1 MPMLL
6 KSSDAPSQIW
16 QTVLH
21 ELHRGALDPK
31 HPFRYMTLATAGT
44 HFPQVRT
51 VVLRQLTSNLEFLVF
66 ADVRSAKLQDLQEVP
81 RVSLLLYHPKKQ
93 VQVRVKALATI
104 HVANDLALEHWKG
117 ISERR
122 QSEYTGK
129 LAPGTRIEK
138 PELGWET
145 NADSAHFSVLKFS
158 PLSIEVLQLA
168 KDGHLRI
175 QFELASGWQ
184 GTWMVP

>member
-1 MPMLL
+1 MLL
-6 KSSDAPSQIW
+6 TSSDVPSEIW

-31 HPFRYMTLATAGT
+31 HPFRYLTLATAGT

-51 VVLRQLTSNLEFLVF
+51 VVLRELTPNLEFLVYT
-66 ADVRSAKLQDLQEVP
+66 DVRSAKVQDMLEVP
-81 RVSLLLYHPKKQ
+81 RVSLLFYHPKKQ

-104 HVANDLALEHWKG
+104 HVDDELAQEHWKK
-117 ISERR
+117 ISEKR
-122 QSEYTGK
+122 QSEYTSK
-129 LAPGTRIEK
+129 LEPGTRIEN
-138 PELGWET
+138 PDLGWET
-145 NADSAHFSVLKFS
+145 DIKNAHFSVLKFS

-175 QFELASGWQ
+175 QFELASRWQ
-184 GTWMVP
+184 GNWMVP